1 MSKNRKGSGRASE
14 FSKDAVFV
22 PETIAKALSSLAKLG
37 GPNFLIKTWVVIC
50 EFPAKIVELN
60 VKPIDTFVTMKYET
74 RKSHCNDE
82 HANVKFE

>member
-50 EFPAKIVELN
+50 EFPAKIVGFDAFYTIFYKALE
-60 VKPIDTFVTMKYET
+60 
-74 RKSHCNDE
+74 
-82 HANVKFE
+82 